1 MTPEEKIIA
10 TLRVHPD
17 AAIRDVG
24 EKLAAMRVRWTAKQL
39 RRELRAMLAEATS

>member
-24 EKLAAMRVRWTAKQL
+24 EKLSAMRVRWTAQQL
-39 RRELRAMLAEATS
+39 RSVLRTMLAEASS